1 MSFTNVEIDGKKA
14 TPDRVYYNATVVNN
28 TQSTIQQSDDPTI
41 VFQDA
46 RQNPL
51 IPDASSYEVSVQN
64 FTLNGAPKTLPL
76 FIPQICPAIL
86 NTIQAGVSAIVSDSN
101 IQESTID
108 PLKFYKQ
115 VKYIFPNSFSV
126 GNNII
131 SCSGFSQSFL
141 NFTEP
146 QPIIAC
152 DANSFTIIYYGS
164 DFIADGTYNPVGFV
178 DFTYKDPTDVTTTIY
193 SVTFSCGNTN
203 TATYLS
209 ATEPII
215 WVPENQAT
223 YTIVPTTALPTQTES
238 DYYYCYTYTHW
249 IQLVNTALRTAWLAI
264 GGTSLFGTQCPW
276 FEYDPTTGLFNVNQ
290 DSKTCMTKV
299 GDKLSYPYNVS
310 YAQAGLY
317 TTGEYS
323 FVGMNTCLESLLTNF
338 NSIYFSY
345 GQAWNGVG
353 NVLLPEVVI
362 DMGLPIDLLIG
373 TTNTNSAVGVA
384 LRTEPKTS
392 IFVLANPFDYTP
404 INSAVFVRLT
414 QDFIST
420 GGIWSP
426 IASFVLGT
434 SQVPV
439 RNEASANPIS
449 FGAANI
455 GGNTSNSGT
464 FQKVLIETPVDAL
477 TADYWKGFIFYEPKT
492 ITYSSL
498 DPSHDGITDVDISL
512 YWRNRLTNSLIPVRL
527 PNQGS
532 VSFRLLFKKR
542 LVL

>member
-28 TQSTIQQSDDPTI
+28 TQSTIQQSDDPTV

-76 FIPQICPAIL
+76 FIPQIQPAVVQSL
-86 NTIQAGVSAIVSDSN
+86 SSAPAIVSPVDG
-101 IQESTID
+101 Q
-108 PLKFYKQ
+108 
-115 VKYIFPNSFSV
+115 KYNQIKYNV
-126 GNNII
+126 GVPIILGQTII
-131 SCSGFSQSFL
+131 SVSGFTESFL
-141 NFTEP
+141 NFSTP
-146 QPIIAC
+146 QTVIAA
-152 DANSFTIIYYGS
+152 DANSFTIYDYSQKAVVGS
-164 DFIADGTYNPVGFV
+164 YSPIGFASYE
-178 DFTYKDPTDVTTTIY
+178 YKDPTDVTTTIY
-193 SVTFSCGNTN
+193 TVTFSCGNTN
-203 TATYLS
+203 SPAYYSGTR
-209 ATEPII
+209 PII
-215 WVPENQAT
+215 WVPENQAP
-223 YTIVPTTALPTQTES
+223 YTIVPTTAIPTQTET

-249 IQLVNTALRTAWLAI
+249 VQLVNTALRLAWTDA
-264 GGTSLFGTQCPW
+264 GGGVSFGTQCPW

-290 DSKTCMTKV
+290 DSKTCMCAAGSNT
-299 GDKLSYPYNVS
+299 LSAPYNVS
-310 YAQAGLY
+310 YTPAGLY
-317 TTGEYS
+317 TAGEYS

-338 NSIYFSY
+338 NSIYFAY
-345 GQAWNGVG
+345 GQKWDNSFTAAR
-353 NVLLPEVVI
+353 LPEVVI
-362 DMGLPIDLLIG
+362 DMGLPFSLLNTA
-373 TTNTNSAVGVA
+373 TTTNSAVGVA

-392 IFVLANPFDYTP
+392 IFILANPFTYQPLPD
-404 INSAVFVRLT
+404 AVFVRLT

-512 YWRNRLTNSLIPVRL
+512 YWRNRLTNSLIPVKL